1 MSSAIYHGENK
12 LLFDEMMMKPDF
24 VLDQHTELY
33 FYSVRSMQKQSA
45 CQILIRND
53 MTKIH
58 KHDYG
63 IVHVKFNTI
72 NVIIS
77 MFSSIAEDHGSFSS
91 CVKQK
96 TIK

>member
-1 MSSAIYHGENK
+1 
-12 LLFDEMMMKPDF
+12 
-24 VLDQHTELY
+24 
-33 FYSVRSMQKQSA
+33 
-45 CQILIRND
+45 

-96 TIK
+96 TIKWTFAAAMHVKLSRQRTDW